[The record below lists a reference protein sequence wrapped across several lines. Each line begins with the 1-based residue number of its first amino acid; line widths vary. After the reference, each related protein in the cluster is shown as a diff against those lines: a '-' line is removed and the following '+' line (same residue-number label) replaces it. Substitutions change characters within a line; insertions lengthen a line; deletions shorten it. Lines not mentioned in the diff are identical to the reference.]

1 MKVLVAED
9 HPESRQILIDVLT
22 ASGYKVLSATNGRDA
37 LLMARNELPDLAI
50 LDVNMPIIDGFEV
63 CTTLKQDSTTEQIHI
78 IMLTAQSDV
87 ESRVKGLGL
96 GADDYVS
103 KPFSPKEL
111 LARVDTRLRAK
122 AQTDILRQQRI
133 RLRKTFERFVSP
145 DIVDALMQNPEAAQ
159 LGGAVREITVMFAD
173 MEGFTTLSEHADP
186 VELLAILNE
195 YHGLMVE
202 IIKRNG
208 GTVDKL
214 LGDGIMAIY
223 NAPVELENHAL
234 SAVRTACEIR
244 DALPAIQSKQ
254 PEEFRLNINFGI
266 HTGNAVVGN
275 VGSADV
281 MDYTA
286 IGDTVNLAA
295 RLQVMSDNGV
305 ITISDA
311 THNLIADKINADHIG
326 HRQIRGREGTVDTYA
341 VIKLLET
348 SSAS

>member
-1 MKVLVAED
+1 MNVLVAED

-22 ASGYKVLSATNGRDA
+22 ASGYRVLSATNGRDA
-37 LLMARNELPDLAI
+37 LLIARDELPDLAI
-50 LDVNMPIIDGFEV
+50 LDVNMPGIDGFEV
-63 CTTLKQDSTTEQIHI
+63 CATLKQDPATEQIHI

-87 ESRVKGLGL
+87 ESRVRGLGL

-122 AQTDILRQQRI
+122 AQTDVLRQQRI

-159 LGGAVREITVMFAD
+159 LGGALREITVMFAD
-173 MEGFTTLSEHADP
+173 MEGFTTLSEHIDP
-186 VELLAILNE
+186 VELLTILNE

-208 GTVDKL
+208 GTIDKL

-234 SAVRTACEIR
+234 SAVTTACEIR
-244 DALPAIQSKQ
+244 DALPEFQLKLPAQ
-254 PEEFRLNINFGI
+254 FRLGVNFGI

-295 RLQVMSDNGV
+295 RLQVLSDNGA
-305 ITISDA
+305 ITISEA
-311 THNLIADKINADHIG
+311 TFNFISDSINADNIG
-326 HRQIRGREGTVDTYA
+326 HRQIRGREGTVNIFEVVNLRQSVT
-341 VIKLLET
+341 
-348 SSAS
+348 

>member
-1 MKVLVAED
+1 MNVLVAED

-22 ASGYKVLSATNGRDA
+22 ASGYRVLSATNGRDA
-37 LLMARNELPDLAI
+37 LLIARDELPDLAI
-50 LDVNMPIIDGFEV
+50 LDVNMPGIDGFEV
-63 CTTLKQDSTTEQIHI
+63 CATLKQDPATEQIHI

-87 ESRVKGLGL
+87 ESRVRGLGL

-159 LGGAVREITVMFAD
+159 LGGALREITVMFAD
-173 MEGFTTLSEHADP
+173 MEGFTTLSEHTDP
-186 VELLAILNE
+186 AELLTILNQ

-202 IIKRNG
+202 VIKRNG

-214 LGDGIMAIY
+214 LGDGLMAIY
-223 NAPVELENHAL
+223 NAPVELDNHAL
-234 SAVRTACEIR
+234 SAVTTACEIR
-244 DALPAIQSKQ
+244 DALPKIQKQ
-254 PEEFRLNINFGI
+254 LPAEFRLGVNFGI

-275 VGSADV
+275 IGSADV

-295 RLQVMSDNGV
+295 RLQVLSESGT
-305 ITISDA
+305 ITISEA
-311 THNLIADKINADHIG
+311 TFNLIADKVNADNIG
-326 HRQIRGREGTVDTYA
+326 HRQIRGREGTVNTYA
-341 VIKLLET
+341 VVNLRET
-348 SSAS
+348 VS

>member
-1 MKVLVAED
+1 MNVLVAED

-22 ASGYKVLSATNGRDA
+22 ASGYRVLSATNGRDA
-37 LLMARNELPDLAI
+37 LLLARDELPDLAI
-50 LDVNMPIIDGFEV
+50 LDVNMPGIDGFEV
-63 CTTLKQDSTTEQIHI
+63 CATLKQDPATEQIHI

-87 ESRVKGLGL
+87 ESRVRGLGL

-159 LGGAVREITVMFAD
+159 LGGALREITVMFAD
-173 MEGFTTLSEHADP
+173 MQGFTTLSEHADP
-186 VELLAILNE
+186 AELLTILNQ

-202 IIKRNG
+202 VIKRNG

-234 SAVRTACEIR
+234 SAVTTACEIR
-244 DALPAIQSKQ
+244 ESLPRIQ
-254 PEEFRLNINFGI
+254 EELPTQFHLDVNFGI

-295 RLQVMSDNGV
+295 RLQVLSDNGA
-305 ITISDA
+305 ITISEA
-311 THNLIADKINADHIG
+311 TYNIISDKINADNIG
-326 HRQIRGREGTVDTYA
+326 HRQIRGREGTVNLYNVA
-341 VIKLLET
+341 NLR
-348 SSAS
+348 ASVS